1 MTLSRKLFVSF
12 AVGIISGS
20 SVLVLPAHVADL
32 WALPIVAHIPDPL
45 PLPCRKQTWTNADR
59 VCLSWAAPRHE
70 TRQTTIVS
78 TDRNRSGAAAI
89 SRAR

>member
-12 AVGIISGS
+12 GVGIIGGS

-45 PLPCRKQTWTNADR
+45 PLPCRKQNWTNAGR
-59 VCLSWAAPRHE
+59 ICLLWTAPRNGM
-70 TRQTTIVS
+70 RQTTVVT
-78 TDRNRSGAAAI
+78 TDRDRSGAAAI
-89 SRAR
+89 STP